1 MSTQTAIDRL
11 LATIN
16 MHRHSF
22 EPGTAHVEIHGNQVL
37 NTVLVPGL
45 HVDSVENSRGVDV
58 EIRVDPGTVI
68 DKPVYFCFG
77 MLENGLQH
85 IRMNVHFGE
94 NAKARFISHC
104 TFSAASEVEHLM
116 DADIHLERGSEYT
129 YFERHIHS
137 NEKGIKVVPRAK
149 ALLEEGSHFSTEFE
163 LIKGRV
169 GFIDIDYEAEC
180 AGAGSVLELLSRI
193 SGREDDVIR
202 IREAGRLLGENSRGV
217 LTSNI
222 AVRHDAV
229 AEIYNEL
236 TATAAGAKG
245 HVDCNEIVQDRARAK
260 AIPIVEVRHPKAHV
274 THEAAIGSVDSKQLQ
289 TLMSRGLTEEEAV
302 EMIIGGL
309 LRK

>member
-137 NEKGIKVVPRAK
+137 NEKESRLCQRQKPSLRRA
-149 ALLEEGSHFSTEFE
+149 
-163 LIKGRV
+163 
-169 GFIDIDYEAEC
+169 
-180 AGAGSVLELLSRI
+180 
-193 SGREDDVIR
+193 VIFPP
-202 IREAGRLLGENSRGV
+202 S
-217 LTSNI
+217 S
-222 AVRHDAV
+222 
-229 AEIYNEL
+229 
-236 TATAAGAKG
+236 
-245 HVDCNEIVQDRARAK
+245 
-260 AIPIVEVRHPKAHV
+260 
-274 THEAAIGSVDSKQLQ
+274 S
-289 TLMSRGLTEEEAV
+289 
-302 EMIIGGL
+302 
-309 LRK
+309 